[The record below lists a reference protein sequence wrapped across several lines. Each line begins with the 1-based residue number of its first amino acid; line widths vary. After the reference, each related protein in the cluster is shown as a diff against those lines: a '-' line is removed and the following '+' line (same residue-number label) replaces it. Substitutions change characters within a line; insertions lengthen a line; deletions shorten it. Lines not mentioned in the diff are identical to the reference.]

1 MDERLEEICCLGTDQ
16 YSYHRLP
23 DSTTDTS
30 YMEQTLPG
38 IVYGNSLTGREKCTS
53 DRQPTL
59 SGLPLGPRER
69 EKSVRHK

>member
-16 YSYHRLP
+16 YYYHRLP

-30 YMEQTLPG
+30 HMEQTLAG
-38 IVYGNSLTGREKCTS
+38 RVYGHSLPGVEKCTS

-59 SGLPLGPRER
+59 DGLPLGPRER
-69 EKSVRHK
+69 SL